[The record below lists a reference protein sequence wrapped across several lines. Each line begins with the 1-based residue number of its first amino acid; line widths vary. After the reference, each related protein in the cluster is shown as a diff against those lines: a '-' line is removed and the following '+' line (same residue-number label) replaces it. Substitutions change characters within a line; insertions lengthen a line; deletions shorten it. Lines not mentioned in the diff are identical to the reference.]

1 MSLALGFVIL
11 AGVVVNN
18 SILIVHQTLNFLK
31 DPTRGLETPDEAIAA
46 SVETRV
52 RPILMSALTSVGGMI
67 PLVLLPGSGSELYRG
82 LGSVVLGGLMFS
94 TLFTLILV
102 PKDERDRL
110 AFDYLDEL
118 RDALRTAANEAPSF
132 PDRFEAEVWLTDMS
146 QRLARQVRDPQERI
160 RILTLVHLEATRV
173 KLPPELILA
182 VIEVESNFDRYA
194 ISVAG
199 AIGLMQ
205 IMPFWLDEIGRPND
219 NLLHID
225 TNLRYGCTIL
235 RFYYDKEQGDLRRA
249 LGRYNGSLGKRKY
262 PNKVIDKLSRK
273 WFQA

>member
-1 MSLALGFVIL
+1 METVSRIRLIGLLA
-11 AGVVVNN
+11 
-18 SILIVHQTLNFLK
+18 
-31 DPTRGLETPDEAIAA
+31 
-46 SVETRV
+46 
-52 RPILMSALTSVGGMI
+52 AL
-67 PLVLLPGSGSELYRG
+67 LLPAALPADQR
-82 LGSVVLGGLMFS
+82 
-94 TLFTLILV
+94 
-102 PKDERDRL
+102 PDP
-110 AFDYLDEL
+110 EL
-118 RDALRTAANEAPSF
+118 RETLRAAANEIDTF

-146 QRLARQVRDPQERI
+146 RRLAKQVRDPGERI
-160 RILTLVHLEATRV
+160 EILTLVHYEADRV
-173 KLPPELILA
+173 ELPPELILA

-235 RFYYDKEQGDLRRA
+235 RFYYDKEKGDLRRA

-262 PNKVIDKLSRK
+262 PNQVIDKLSKK